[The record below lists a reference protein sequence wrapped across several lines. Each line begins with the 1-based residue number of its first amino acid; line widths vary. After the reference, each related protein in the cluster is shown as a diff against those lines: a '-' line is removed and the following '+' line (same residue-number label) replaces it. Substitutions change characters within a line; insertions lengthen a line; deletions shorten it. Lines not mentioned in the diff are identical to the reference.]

1 MTQVRSYIG
10 VTICRHGQS
19 NQGGRYFEKVS
30 TAQTDREILVLVDEE
45 VNQHRDFSSR
55 AIGWTEENNV
65 RIQGD
70 IVAELNAI
78 DYEVQFGANPLVND
92 EPSGDDIAA
101 QQVAIDYYKSL
112 MADIPK

>member
-1 MTQVRSYIG
+1 
-10 VTICRHGQS
+10 
-19 NQGGRYFEKVS
+19 VS

-55 AIGWTEENNV
+55 AIGWTEENNL
-65 RIQGD
+65 RINVD

-78 DYEVQFGANPLVND
+78 DIEVQFGANPLVND

-101 QQVAIDYYKSL
+101 QQLAIDYYNSL
-112 MADIPK
+112 MTETPK